1 MSFLSR
7 FFGRS
12 EKRSASSWDLISG
25 RAGFDTAAGVPVS
38 AHGAENLSAV
48 FACVQCISETVA
60 TLPLVVYRRSG
71 DGVRVASPG
80 HPVAAL
86 FSRAP
91 NTLQTVPEFVE
102 MLVAHTLLRGN
113 GYAEI
118 VHDNRGAPVEL
129 IPLHPDHVSVLRIPG
144 TRRVVY
150 DYSDPNTGGTR
161 RLLADEM
168 LHLRDRSDDGIVGK
182 SRLQRARET
191 FGTAMATESFA
202 ANTYRNG
209 AALSGVLSHP
219 GILDEGAAK
228 RLRDS
233 FEQTYTGTSKAGRV
247 GVLEEG
253 LTWTAISVSAKDA
266 EMLESRKFSTEQIAR
281 LFRVPPPVIGD
292 LSKGNYSNSVEMGRW
307 FLSHTVQPWLHKLER
322 LIERSLFSDEGRRT
336 YEVEFDTDVFVRG
349 DYLQRLQGYRIGRE
363 VGLYSANDLRRFEH
377 LNLRTDA
384 EADVFLSPL
393 NMTSEQTGRP
403 AADRAA

>member
-38 AHGAENLSAV
+38 ANGAENLSAV

-71 DGVRVASPG
+71 DGVRVASPT

-118 VHDNRGAPVEL
+118 VRDNRGAPVEL

-150 DYSDPNTGGTR
+150 EYSDPNTGGTR
-161 RLLADEM
+161 RLLAEEM

-191 FGTAMATESFA
+191 FGTAIATESFA

-219 GILDEGAAK
+219 GVLDEGAAK

-233 FEQTYTGTSKAGRV
+233 FEETYTGTSKAGRV

-253 LTWTAISVSAKDA
+253 LTWTAISVSAKDS